1 MVTIRD
7 IIISVFKAAALVI
20 IPALLYAIF
29 SEDKDNG
36 EF

>member
-1 MVTIRD
+1 MLTIRD

-29 SEDKDNG
+29 TKDK
-36 EF
+36 EE